1 MILMVMTLT
10 TFGNDT
16 TSQTSKYRDVNGI
29 SNQDVVLI
37 PDTTKVTM
45 SVVYKDIKS
54 AIVGL
59 SDGLKVGTE
68 KVFVVLI
75 KQQLVIAITDL
86 ILLLTF
92 ISLTT
97 ICFRSFLKYKNYCYD
112 KEHKWYNTN
121 YDAHFEIPLSIILT
135 IIFFIVSI
143 SCFISHIDNIITGFV
158 NPEYGAIDR
167 ILEMVSSERR

>member
-16 TSQTSKYRDVNGI
+16 TSQTSKYRDVNVI
-29 SNQDVVLI
+29 SNQDVVSI
-37 PDTTKVTM
+37 PDTGKVTM

-59 SDGLKVGTE
+59 ADGLKVGTE
-68 KVFVVLI
+68 KVFVILV
-75 KQQLVIAITDL
+75 KQQVVIAITDL
-86 ILLLTF
+86 ILILTF

-112 KEHKWYNTN
+112 KKHEWYKNR
-121 YDAHFEIPLSIILT
+121 YDDHFEIIFSIILA
-135 IIFFIVSI
+135 IIFFVISIV
-143 SCFISHIDNIITGFV
+143 FIITDINNIITGFV
-158 NPEYGAIDR
+158 NPEFGAIDR
-167 ILEMVSSERR
+167 ILEIVSPERR